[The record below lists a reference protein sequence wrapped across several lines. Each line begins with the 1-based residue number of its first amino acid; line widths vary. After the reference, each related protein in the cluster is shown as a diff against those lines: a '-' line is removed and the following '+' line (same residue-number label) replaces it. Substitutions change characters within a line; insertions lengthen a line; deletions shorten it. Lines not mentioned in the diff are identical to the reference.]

1 MPFWNNKTKSKIKVS
16 QQNDILIGRNSNL
29 QRKCDELK
37 RKLLQEQQ
45 KVKNL
50 KNENLKSKSVL
61 ENKISK
67 DRIREFVT
75 LMLKN
80 PEVNIGFMP
89 DIAELKLYEN
99 VLTMILNILNE
110 TISSSSIKL
119 FGHQIKFSLES
130 IEPAEEKKN

>member
-1 MPFWNNKTKSKIKVS
+1 MPFWNNKTKKSIDLKH
-16 QQNDILIGRNSNL
+16 QNDILIGRNKNL
-29 QRKCDELK
+29 QNKYDKLAREHNNLLK
-37 RKLLQEQQ
+37 K
-45 KVKNL
+45 
-50 KNENLKSKSVL
+50 LKSELNQPLKPV
-61 ENKISK
+61 NKISK

-130 IEPAEEKKN
+130 EQSERQQSEKKN